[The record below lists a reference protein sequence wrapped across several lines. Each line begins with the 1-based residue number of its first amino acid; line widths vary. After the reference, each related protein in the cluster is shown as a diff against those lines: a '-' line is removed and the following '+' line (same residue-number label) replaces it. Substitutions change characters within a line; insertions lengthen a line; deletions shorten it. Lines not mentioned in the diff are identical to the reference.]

1 MKRMLLKAALTLHI
15 ILFTASTVWAA
26 EEQIFAGF
34 TATGGT
40 QNTSYVGYQAAS
52 AATAVSYIDENGNTQ
67 NCTNYTVVTSSTGTT
82 WAEGWYVVNSTVEIG
97 ARVSV
102 SGHVRL
108 ILVDGCSLSIGSGIE
123 VNDPNSITIYG
134 QSANSGR
141 LNCGASQYDA
151 AIGGNKYQREN
162 ASASRSY
169 GTITING
176 GTIEVT
182 GGYWAAGIGSGTAK
196 NNDWKAGGTIT
207 INGGNI
213 TATGGRASAGIGGG
227 YSSST
232 GTITINAG
240 NINASAG
247 VAGDDLFATAIGGGV
262 YNEYSVSQSDA
273 GTVNINGGRITT
285 NTYEYLIYGC
295 MPGVGTGSGGK
306 TITINLSWT
315 RASDRY
321 AFSVPR
327 ILPKEAM
334 SDGCYGN
341 KNYLKSFEKSWENNR
356 QILVPHKGYTFHG
369 KKDATCTENGYSRN
383 CYQCPECGKYF
394 TDNTVPTECDK
405 SEVYLEPL
413 GHDMEYTAAVPATF
427 TSNGHIAYYHC
438 KRCNKYFKDS
448 AGRFEITLA
457 ETVTTAV
464 TYLDENGV
472 EQTLASGTSVTADN
486 AVWSDGWYIVDHDV
500 TFDTRVSVNGTVN
513 LLLLNGKTLTT
524 NNGIEVKRWNTF
536 RIYAQSTDENTMG
549 KLVASLDEDDDDSE
563 DCSTIGGSKSF
574 HQKGTTTVNGI
585 AGTIVIN
592 GGNLDVEGGCFAIG
606 DGEVD
611 YEVHD
616 HELEYFQTTNFN
628 LTINGG
634 IINLHD
640 AWYGSIG
647 SQADEAKITI
657 NGGKITA
664 GEGRASQY
672 IQTTSWGIEGRY
684 KCNLS
689 INDTGR
695 PLEITSTYGNCYNGS
710 FTISGNLMLN
720 DGTGTDAVVTNSGN
734 KYSTNFHGKTLVN
747 YRSVTLNDFEASTT
761 NKIPFGTAVD
771 EPSRSSHPGYT
782 FVGWANDNAL
792 YDFSA
797 PVTSDMTI
805 TAKYRDLTHFGYT
818 SSYTPDGSENNPY
831 IISTIDGW
839 NALCDALQ
847 DNFVWNRFIGQNVQ
861 MSNNIG
867 SAQQPVVRMA
877 GGTDHEFCGNFDGR
891 SHTLTFSCTA
901 NANYVAPFVCV
912 KGGSTAD
919 DAITISNL
927 NVKTTITATDYRH
940 TAGLIALQSGHVNM
954 TDCNATVDIS
964 STKGSNNSDLY
975 PAGLVSQASSDNGG
989 TLTIEHCTAIGQIA
1003 TDGKY
1008 AGGLVGIVQ
1017 GSTTITDCRS
1027 SVTINSSTSGDGT
1040 HGGIVGVT
1048 ANKSGLEIYG
1058 CVFNGSL
1065 LGANTEC
1072 VGGFVGW
1079 RSSGAV
1085 IYNSL
1090 FAPNEVTVKKA
1101 GSATFA
1107 RNLVDTYNCYYT
1119 YLLND
1124 GTNYKP
1130 VYIGG
1135 NSTPNLWRNGK
1146 ALRTVV
1152 AVEDVSIDAIAL
1164 TGTATTYG
1172 VAGITAYSGGGIS
1185 YGENLYY
1192 GSADQIRLTLSH
1204 SNPAIGYA
1212 FIGYTA
1218 SAGTLA
1224 GNDTNG
1230 YTLTM
1235 PDDDVAISAEFNV
1248 IDWTGGHAGTKDD
1261 PYIIYYKE
1269 QLDLLAS
1276 SVNQGNR
1283 YGYDEDHPDGY
1294 FFKLG
1299 DDIAYDPDVLTIDN
1313 DGDGIND
1320 SNYMPIGAFVNSA
1333 WLDFGGTFDGDGHTI
1348 SGIRVYM
1355 VDGIGYHQGLFG
1367 RVYGGTVKN
1376 VTLADAQITGN
1387 SYVGG
1392 IVGYSDYGSTITNC
1406 RVVNV
1411 SISANGD
1418 DSEYFGGIA
1427 GLNYGTLRNNLVIGA
1442 AIPATDKNSHG
1453 AVCGFNN
1460 SDNSGSILECNYY
1473 TACTVGGEEKATGVG
1488 CGYTYSYSIDDEYY
1502 EDNTI
1507 GDIDTFTLWDNTYPD
1522 AAVPALRN
1530 NAANATA
1537 IGLFAALPAKVDF
1550 GWGEGKYPVQ
1560 LADRTLW
1567 KDGDWNTLCLPFD
1580 VVLEGSVLEDAE
1592 VMTLNDTT
1600 SDLTDGLLTL
1610 NFDSETTML
1619 HAGTPYII
1627 KWTRAEGYVDDDEHN
1642 LVNPVF
1648 NGVTIDKTMHDAQT
1662 EDGNVTFKGSYDY
1675 QSFATEDKSI
1685 LFLGADNTLYW
1696 PQAGARIG
1704 ACRAYFQ
1711 LNNGITAGD
1720 PSNPNAI
1727 RAFKLNFNE
1736 ENVTTSVSEKGR
1748 VNSEEFATAVGWYSI
1763 DGRKLNGKPTS
1774 KGMYIHNG
1782 RKMLIK

>member
-1 MKRMLLKAALTLHI
+1 MKAKATFSTAHGVRLVTTLLLMLL
-15 ILFTASTVWAA
+15 TASTAWA
-26 EEQIFAGF
+26 FK
-34 TATGGT
+34 T
-40 QNTSYVGYQAAS
+40 

-67 NCTNYTVVTSSTGTT
+67 NCTNYTVITSSTGTT
-82 WAEGWYVVNSTVEIG
+82 WSEGWYVVNSTVEIG
-97 ARVSV
+97 SRVSV

-141 LNCGASQYDA
+141 LNCGAPNYCA
-151 AIGGNKYQREN
+151 AIGGNKYQGN
-162 ASASRSY
+162 NDPSSRSY
-169 GTITING
+169 GDITING

-182 GGYWAAGIGSGTAK
+182 GGYWAAGIGAGSAK
-196 NNDWKAGGTIT
+196 DRDYRLGGTIT

-213 TATGGRASAGIGGG
+213 TANGGRASAGIGGG
-227 YSSST
+227 YCSST

-247 VAGDDLFATAIGGGV
+247 VASDDLFATGIGGGI
-262 YNEYSVSQSDA
+262 YNEWWLSQSNA

-285 NTYEYLIYGC
+285 TTYEYGMYGC
-295 MPGVGTGSGGK
+295 RPGVGTGTSGK
-306 TITINLSWT
+306 YITINLNWT

-327 ILPKEAM
+327 ITSNEM
-334 SDGCYGN
+334 MYDGCYGY
-341 KNYLKSFEKSWENNR
+341 KNYLKTFEKGWENNR
-356 QILVPHKGYTFHG
+356 QILVPHKGYTFHA

-486 AVWSDGWYIVDHDV
+486 AVWSNGWYIVDHDV
-500 TFDTRVSVNGTVN
+500 TFDARVSVNGTVN
-513 LLLLNGKTLTT
+513 LLLLDGKTLTVK
-524 NNGIEVKRWNTF
+524 NGIEVKRWNTF

-592 GGNLDVEGGCFAIG
+592 GGNLDVTSRGCYAIG
-606 DGEVD
+606 DGEVE
-611 YEVHD
+611 YEVND
-616 HELEYFQTTNFN
+616 DEREYFQTTTFN

-634 IINLHD
+634 IIYLGRGNYDGL
-640 AWYGSIG
+640 YNGSIG
-647 SQADEAKITI
+647 SQADDATITI
-657 NGGKITA
+657 NGGKIT
-664 GEGRASQY
+664 
-672 IQTTSWGIEGRY
+672 TSNGINCRY
-684 KCNLS
+684 KGHLS

-695 PLEITSTYGNCYNGS
+695 PLELRTSINAFHGGSITL
-710 FTISGNLMLN
+710 SGQFMLN
-720 DGTGTDAVVTNSGN
+720 DGTGTEAVANHVDGWYYT
-734 KYSTNFHGKTLVN
+734 TNFENKTIVN
-747 YRSVTLNDFEASTT
+747 YRSVTLNDFEASATE
-761 NKIPFGTAVD
+761 KIPFGTAVD

-797 PVTSDMTI
+797 PVTADMTI

-839 NALCDALQ
+839 NAFCDALQ
-847 DNFVWNRFIGQNVQ
+847 DNFVWNRFIGQDVQ

-867 SAQQPVVRMA
+867 SAQQPVIRMA
-877 GGTDHEFCGNFDGR
+877 GSTDHEFCGNFDGG
-891 SHTLTFSCTA
+891 SHTLTFTA
-901 NANYVAPFVCV
+901 TAADNYCAPFRNVR
-912 KGGSTAD
+912 GGSTAD

-940 TAGLIALQSGHVNM
+940 TAGLIALQSGHVNV

-964 STKGSNNSDLY
+964 STKGSNNTDLY

-989 TLTIEHCTAIGQIA
+989 TLRIEHCTASGRIA
-1003 TDGKY
+1003 TNGKY

-1017 GSTTITDCRS
+1017 GSTTITDCLS
-1027 SVTINSSTSGDGT
+1027 SVTISSSTSGDGT

-1048 ANKSGLEIYG
+1048 ASKSGLEIYG

-1079 RSSGAV
+1079 RQSGAN

-1090 FAPNEVTVKKA
+1090 FIPTEVTVKNTN
-1101 GSATFA
+1101 SATFA
-1107 RNLVDTYNCYYT
+1107 RNLIDTYNCYYT

-1130 VYIGG
+1130 VYVGG
-1135 NSTPNLWRNGK
+1135 DKTPNLWRNGK
-1146 ALRTVV
+1146 APRTVEAGENV
-1152 AVEDVSIDAIAL
+1152 TITDIAL
-1164 TGTATTYG
+1164 IGTTTPYG

-1185 YGENLYY
+1185 YGDMLYY
-1192 GSADQIRLTLSH
+1192 GSGDQVSLTLSH
-1204 SNPAIGYA
+1204 PAPTAGYTCN
-1212 FIGYTA
+1212 GYTA
-1218 SAGTLA
+1218 TAGTLA
-1224 GNDTNG
+1224 GNDDDG

-1235 PDDDVAISAEFNV
+1235 PDDDVSISTDFS
-1248 IDWTGGHAGTKDD
+1248 IDDWAVGHAGTEDD
-1261 PYIIYYKE
+1261 PYMIYYKE

-1276 SVNQGNR
+1276 RVNQGNR
-1283 YGYDEDHPDGY
+1283 YRYDEDNPVGY
-1294 FFKLG
+1294 YFKLG
-1299 DDIAYDPDVLTIDN
+1299 ADIAYDPDELTIDN

-1320 SNYMPIGAFVNSA
+1320 SNYTPIGAYVNYA

-1355 VDGIGYHQGLFG
+1355 TDGIGQYQGLFG
-1367 RVYGGTVKN
+1367 HVYGGTIKN
-1376 VTLADAQITGN
+1376 VTLADAQITGQYYN
-1387 SYVGG
+1387 GG
-1392 IVGYSDYGSTITNC
+1392 IAGYTDNESTITNC

-1411 SISANGD
+1411 AIHAND
-1418 DSEYFGGIA
+1418 EYAENFGGIT
-1427 GLNYGTLRNNLVIGA
+1427 GVNHGTLSNNLVIGA
-1442 AIPATDKNSHG
+1442 TIPA
-1453 AVCGFNN
+1453 AA
-1460 SDNSGSILECNYY
+1460 DNSCGAICGRIEAEYNGSFLQHNYY
-1473 TACTVGGEEKATGVG
+1473 TACTVAGVENAAGVG
-1488 CGYTYSYSIDDEYY
+1488 CGIYDINNDSIRIE
-1502 EDNTI
+1502 
-1507 GDIDTFTLWDNTYPD
+1507 DIDHYDFYYDADYYD

-1537 IGLFAALPAKVDF
+1537 IGLFATLPANVDF

-1560 LADRTLW
+1560 LTGRTLW
-1567 KDGDWNTLCLPFD
+1567 KDGDWNTLCLPFS
-1580 VVLEGSVLEDAE
+1580 LSAE
-1592 VMTLNDTT
+1592 QVATMLDNPTALMTLNGTT
-1600 SDLTDGLLTL
+1600 SDLTDGTLTL
-1610 NFDSETTML
+1610 NFTDATSIS
-1619 HAGTPYII
+1619 AGVPYII
-1627 KWTRAEGYVDDDEHN
+1627 KWDSGDN
-1642 LVNPVF
+1642 LVSPVF
-1648 NGVTIDKTMHDAQT
+1648 TGVTIDKTMHDVKT
-1662 EDGNVTFKGSYDY
+1662 SDGNITFKGSYDY
-1675 QSFATEDKSI
+1675 QQFTTEDQSI

-1696 PQAGARIG
+1696 PQNGARIG

-1711 LNNGITAGD
+1711 VSDDVTAGD

-1727 RAFKLNFNE
+1727 RAFNLNFDS
-1736 ENVTTSVSEKGR
+1736 NVTTGIVEMR
-1748 VNSEEFATAVGWYSI
+1748 NEEGEMRNGNEGMRNDGAWYTL
-1763 DGRKLNGKPTS
+1763 DGRKLDGQPTV
-1774 KGMYIHNG
+1774 KGLYIHNG
-1782 RKMLIK
+1782 RKILIK